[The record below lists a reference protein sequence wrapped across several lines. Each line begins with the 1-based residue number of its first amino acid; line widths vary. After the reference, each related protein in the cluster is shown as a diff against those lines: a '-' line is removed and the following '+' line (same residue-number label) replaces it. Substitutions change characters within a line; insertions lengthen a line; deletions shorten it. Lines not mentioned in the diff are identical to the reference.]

1 MSLNIT
7 LLPSWEEILLRC
19 FLHLQ
24 ALGLICAYEES
35 NFLLITRFYSGV
47 KYILFEIVLVY
58 IATISFHL
66 MLPFYL
72 YFLGDLEVLT
82 LVI

>member
-1 MSLNIT
+1 MSLKYNPPPF
-7 LLPSWEEILLRC
+7 LERKFSLHF

-35 NFLLITRFYSGV
+35 NFLLLTRFYSGV
-47 KYILFEIVLVY
+47 KYILFGIVLVY

-66 MLPFYL
+66 IL
-72 YFLGDLEVLT
+72 
-82 LVI
+82 